1 MTDATRHSLKQ
12 SLTQLHA
19 ELARAARLDDNTRQ
33 RLRAALADVER
44 RLHVSDADPVVNTG
58 TNDSAAHP
66 LETLAVGFE
75 ADHPTL
81 AASVRRFI
89 DLLGQAGL

>member
-1 MTDATRHSLKQ
+1 MTDATRDSLKQ

-19 ELARAARLDDNTRQ
+19 ELARAPRLDDSTRQ
-33 RLRAALADVER
+33 RLLAALADIER
-44 RLHVSDADPVVNTG
+44 RVHVTDAIPVAG
-58 TNDSAAHP
+58 AAPTDTTPHP
-66 LETLAVGFE
+66 LEMLAVGFE

>member
-19 ELARAARLDDNTRQ
+19 ELARAPRLDENTRQ
-33 RLRAALADVER
+33 RLRAALADIER
-44 RLHVSDADPVVNTG
+44 RLHAGDAGPRVSTG
-58 TNDSAAHP
+58 PGDTAAHP

>member
-1 MTDATRHSLKQ
+1 MTDATRHSLKH
-12 SLTQLHA
+12 SLSQLQA
-19 ELARAARLDDNTRQ
+19 ELARAPRLDDNTRQ
-33 RLRAALADVER
+33 RLRAALADIER
-44 RLHVSDADPVVNTG
+44 RLHVADAAPVA
-58 TNDSAAHP
+58 SAEPTDTAPHP

>member
-12 SLTQLHA
+12 SLTQLQA
-19 ELARAARLDDNTRQ
+19 ELARAPRLDENTRQ
-33 RLRAALADVER
+33 RLHAALADIER
-44 RLHVSDADPVVNTG
+44 RLHAADAEPPA
-58 TNDSAAHP
+58 SAGPDDGARHP
-66 LETLAVGFE
+66 LESLAVGFE